1 MTFQFRKASQQDADA
16 IAVLFRRTREH
27 SMPYLPPLHSI
38 GDDKSYFNNIVL
50 AQDIVWVAESGGDIL
65 GFCAFRDQWL
75 DHLYVDPKHQ
85 RLGIGSALLG
95 IVTKQN
101 RVLNLWVF
109 QRNTAAIHFYERHRF
124 ILIRKTDGH
133 ENEEKEPDALY
144 RRGSP

>member
-1 MTFQFRKASQQDADA
+1 MPFEFRKASQQDADA
-16 IAVLFRRTREH
+16 IAVLFRRVREH

-38 GDDKSYFNNIVL
+38 ADDKAYFSDIVL
-50 AQDIVWVAESGGDIL
+50 AQDTVWMAARGDIL
-65 GFCAFRDQWL
+65 GFCAFHDEWL
-75 DHLYVDPKHQ
+75 DHLYVDPEHQ
-85 RLGIGSALLG
+85 RLGIGSALLD

-109 QRNTAAIHFYERHRF
+109 QKNTAAIRFYERHGF

-144 RRGSP
+144 RRGVA